1 MLLFIQ
7 ASFAQGGEIFLTT
20 GDTEIDF
27 YDAIDDPDINT
38 ITFKT
43 NINITQNNKIVPSNK
58 TLRFFEGNKLIIN
71 NGIQLDINGNIDAGL
86 YQIFEIDNSDQIEGK
101 PILEY
106 IYPQWFGAKGDKIKD
121 NTDYLQKSINLAF
134 KFSVPLKIPSGH
146 YKTKRLYINNG
157 NKPLII
163 EGVLNDVTGG
173 VFKGSTLELIN
184 DPNDLD
190 KILLH
195 FGVNKNKELITSAN
209 TQVKNINF
217 VTYLSRDINKP
228 TYAIKGGSR
237 EGGKW
242 FTRSRIKDCT
252 FFNFHYGL
260 YFGGY
265 SDGIHL
271 SDLKFKVVNR
281 CIYIVEGDASRIEN
295 IIAEP
300 YIDYV
305 LHSVASVGI
314 SFSNGILRAPTRTIA
329 PTSFRMPFIFQG
341 IHHNGIPDMTVVKDG
356 PIKVENVHIETSD
369 GIAILANT
377 PNTYF
382 NNISYLLVNGK
393 GTNGDPSIEI
403 QNKNTISLLNSTGGT
418 GANQM
423 VNCRFTNFKIQR
435 QNTPDNNTVDVFVG
449 DYDVQNIFNILP
461 EKTFKSNYC
470 LPNNLVLE
478 NWNINPT
485 TDAFHRKE
493 DGVFKYSINGVSYGG
508 YEYKEANNEYLIP
521 TINNGKQEVTG
532 SIKIQAT
539 GGEQLV
545 KLIKTSVPSEG
556 ILSVLV
562 YQNENS
568 NEFRSCTYRISQ
580 GSHNNAFIV
589 TPIGN
594 QNANNLYDY
603 PSPVFIGDGI
613 FSNSSN
619 YNSEIALKFRG
630 TSNKHYKI
638 IFTFRYITTSLNYCK
653 RS

>member
-1 MLLFIQ
+1 MKLIKIFILLFIQ

-20 GDTEIDF
+20 GHTEIDF
-27 YDAIDDPDINT
+27 YNAINDPDINT

-43 NINITQNNKIVPSNK
+43 NINITQNNKIVPSDK

-121 NTDYLQKSINLAF
+121 NTDDLQKSINLAF

-163 EGVLNDVTGG
+163 EGVLNDVSGAGG
-173 VFKGSTLELIN
+173 IFKGSTLELID
-184 DPNDLD
+184 DPNDQD

-271 SDLKFKVVNR
+271 SDLKFKVVNK

-305 LHSVASVGI
+305 LYSFASIGL
-314 SFSNGILRAPTRTIA
+314 SFSNGILRAPTRTITPKA
-329 PTSFRMPFIFQG
+329 FRMPFIFKG
-341 IHHNGIPDMTVVKDG
+341 THHNAIEGLTYVKDG
-356 PIKVENVHIETSD
+356 PIKVENAYIETSD

-377 PNTYF
+377 PNVYF
-382 NNISYLLVNGK
+382 NNISYNLVDGV
-393 GTNGDPSIEI
+393 DSREV
-403 QNKNTISLLNSTGGT
+403 QNKNTISLLNSA

-449 DYDVQNIFNILP
+449 DYDVENIFDILP
-461 EKTFKSNYC
+461 DETFKSKYC
-470 LPNNLVLE
+470 LPNDLVLE

-493 DGVFKYSINGVSYGG
+493 DGVFKYFINGVSYGG

-521 TINNGKQEVTG
+521 TINNGKQEITG

-589 TPIGN
+589 SPIGN
-594 QNANNLYDY
+594 QNANTLYGY
-603 PSPVFIGDGI
+603 TSPVFIGDGI

-619 YNSEIALKFRG
+619 YNSEIDLKFRG
-630 TSNKHYKI
+630 TSNKYYKI
-638 IFTFRYITTSLNYCK
+638 VFTYSGISKLP
-653 RS
+653 